1 MDIKLS
7 LALSRPVPSVRRHYT
22 PLYTVMCMLYCR
34 PSRLPSST
42 ITTGDAGDQHVA
54 QRHHAVDNSHDN
66 GSDDADDAFQ
76 ARSDGVE
83 YSCDLVLLAAFH
95 EYYAGRG
102 HTQDTTA
109 PILSGDQVIQRF
121 RFQMFKWF
129 NRGISQAGFRYIVV
143 GMDSGQG
150 MFTPAYATYIYT
162 LYSVQSTPYCTTAS

>member
-1 MDIKLS
+1 
-7 LALSRPVPSVRRHYT
+7 
-22 PLYTVMCMLYCR
+22 MCMLYCR